1 MTVSRKDFKIHKSGE
16 LSMDHNPP
24 LGEKGRDGPQYGG
37 LFLNGRGAVSSFGTG
52 RKERG
57 EGST

>member
-1 MTVSRKDFKIHKSGE
+1 MTVSRKDFKIHKSRE
-16 LSMDHNPP
+16 LSMGHNPH
-24 LGEKGRDGPQYGG
+24 LGEKGRDGLQWGG
-37 LFLNGRGAVSSFGTG
+37 LFLNGRRALSSFGTG